1 MGGTGPYGTGVR
13 HWPPRVG
20 MATGPGNTGLG
31 RIPGGRSRMAGG
43 RGGMI
48 PGGVRMG
55 GGGRYGVRGGA
66 VPPRGGDTVR
76 GCIVPWAQQ
85 NST

>member
-1 MGGTGPYGTGVR
+1 
-13 HWPPRVG
+13 
-20 MATGPGNTGLG
+20 
-31 RIPGGRSRMAGG
+31 MAGG

-55 GGGRYGVRGGA
+55 GGGRYGVRGGGA